1 MLLPLW
7 EKRKSIREHQ
17 KVLQDTIL
25 DVPSDALISESKV
38 KFPKMAHRSLLVPPP
53 DPLANC
59 AKATLKPTLGHLQ
72 EPIICQTRLETSSEV
87 HTLDLIELET
97 TKEGFQGDSI
107 LENSV
112 NPLTGKFRTSTKPAQ
127 RLQLDWVRFVPGRR
141 LLSGLVID
149 FPT

>member
-7 EKRKSIREHQ
+7 EKCKSIREHQ
-17 KVLQDTIL
+17 KVLQDMIL
-25 DVPSDALISESKV
+25 DAPSDALISKSKV

-59 AKATLKPTLGHLQ
+59 AKATLEPTLGHFQ
-72 EPIICQTRLETSSEV
+72 KPIICQTRLETSSEV

-97 TKEGFQGDSI
+97 TKEGSQGDSI

-112 NPLTGKFRTSTKPAQ
+112 NPLAGKFRTSTELAQ
-127 RLQLDWVRFVPGRR
+127 RLQVDRVRFVLGRW

-149 FPT
+149 FTN